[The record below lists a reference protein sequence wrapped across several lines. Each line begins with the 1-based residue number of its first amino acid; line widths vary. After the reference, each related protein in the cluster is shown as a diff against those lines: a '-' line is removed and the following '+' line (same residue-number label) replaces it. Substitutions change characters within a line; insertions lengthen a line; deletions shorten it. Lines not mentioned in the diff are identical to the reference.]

1 MADKP
6 KSRDDESLNFEKLE
20 KELHAAVDADQR
32 YWRENDAKFRAV
44 HQKVATYDE
53 FRDIVKA
60 SHLKPLEKGDKMES
74 VQFNQPWN
82 VAAAKNSETEQSE
95 MGQIDKNKN
104 IPKTGQEFVQ
114 YWRRYLKSLGEQYIY
129 LISIGGDN
137 LAHIFKTEISFGL
150 LGDIVKALENKI
162 VESDNEKVVQ
172 ILEGLSQT
180 NRFSLSVQFLSTQEK
195 DLCNTLF
202 DKLRTS
208 FKDCDEITAKLD
220 SLSEVYQ
227 IKQK

>member
-1 MADKP
+1 MANKP
-6 KSRDDESLNFEKLE
+6 KSHDDESLNFEKLE
-20 KELHAAVDADQR
+20 HELHAAVDADQR

-82 VAAAKNSETEQSE
+82 VAAAKKSETEQSE

-114 YWRRYLKSLGEQYIY
+114 YWRRYLKSLGDQYIY

-137 LAHIFKTEISFGL
+137 LANIFKTEISFGL
-150 LGDIVKALENKI
+150 LGDIVKALENKM
-162 VESDNEKVVQ
+162 VDSDNEKVVQ

-180 NRFSLSVQFLSTQEK
+180 NRFSLSVQFLSSQERE
-195 DLCNTLF
+195 LCKTLF
-202 DKLRTS
+202 DRLRTS
-208 FKDCDEITAKLD
+208 LKDCEEMTARLD
-220 SLSEVYQ
+220 CLSEVYQ
-227 IKQK
+227 LKQK